1 MSSPSR
7 PAVEVSALSKQFG
20 ATQVLKSVSL
30 KIPPGDVLAVLGPS
44 GSGKSTMLRCL
55 NLLETPDG
63 GRISVF
69 GSTVEYTAT
78 AKPSAREIAE
88 LRSHTGMV
96 FQHFD
101 LFPHMT
107 VLGNIIE
114 APIIVKKVPRKQAI
128 EEAMALLTTVGLA
141 NKADAYPRQLSGG
154 QKHRVAIARA
164 LAMKPEVL
172 LLDEVTSA
180 LDPELVG
187 EVLGVVRRLAS
198 TGMTMVLVTHEIAFA
213 RDVATTVAFMD
224 GGEIQNI
231 GTPAEILDG
240 PSAPRLAAFL
250 SRFKAQVWK

>member
-1 MSSPSR
+1 MNSPSR

-20 ATQVLKSVSL
+20 TTQVLKSVSL
-30 KIPPGDVLAVLGPS
+30 KIQQGEVLAVLGPS

-55 NLLETPDG
+55 NLLETPDS
-63 GRISVF
+63 GRIAVF
-69 GSTVEYTAT
+69 GSTVEYTAV
-78 AKPSAREIAE
+78 AKPNVREIAA

-114 APIIVKKVPRKQAI
+114 APIIVKKVPRRQAI
-128 EEAMALLTTVGLA
+128 EEAMALLETVGLA

-154 QKHRVAIARA
+154 QKQRVAIARA
-164 LAMKPEVL
+164 LAMKPELL

-180 LDPELVG
+180 LDPELVD

-224 GGEIQNI
+224 GGVIQNI
-231 GTPAEILDG
+231 GTPSEILDA
-240 PSAPRLAAFL
+240 PSAPRLTSFL
-250 SRFKAQVWK
+250 SRFRSHTA

>member
-1 MSSPSR
+1 MSKLSTT
-7 PAVEVSALSKQFG
+7 AVEVSALSKQFG
-20 ATQVLKSVSL
+20 ANQVLKSVSL
-30 KIPPGDVLAVLGPS
+30 KIPRGEVLAVLGPS

-55 NLLETPDG
+55 NLLETPDS
-63 GRISVF
+63 GRITVF

-78 AKPSAREIAE
+78 SKPSAREIAE
-88 LRSHTGMV
+88 LRGHTGMV

-114 APIIVKKVPRKQAI
+114 APTIVKKVPRKQAI
-128 EEAMALLTTVGLA
+128 EEAMDLLATVGLS

-154 QKHRVAIARA
+154 QKQRVAIARA

-224 GGEIQNI
+224 GGVIANI
-231 GTPAEILDG
+231 GTPSEILDA
-240 PSAPRLAAFL
+240 PAAPRLEAFL
-250 SRFKAQVWK
+250 SRFRAQTV